1 MEPAKTYMDEP
12 CCRARARTLGYVNA
26 GAVTA
31 EHKFTVSCIKRLG
44 TGSFFAYMAA
54 SLGVPKTP
62 W

>member
-1 MEPAKTYMDEP
+1 MDEP